1 MLVKEL
7 ILMLLTSDIVCLGS
21 YMKNICF
28 LIGNLNNSGGT
39 ERVTSLIANE
49 LSKHDY
55 VISILSLAAGRTPF
69 FKLEPTIKS
78 YSLYPQ
84 KISFKKHFLPV
95 TWKIRQFVKEHKIDT
110 LIVVDSIACMFTVPA
125 LVGLDINHICWE
137 HFNFNNNNDVKFRD
151 IGRQWAAKYCDYIV
165 TLTQR
170 DKALWQQ
177 GLKDINAYIVAIGN
191 PSPYENI
198 QHLPSISNKVL
209 LTIGRLTHVK
219 GFDLLL
225 DAWEQVCIVNKSWT
239 LCIVGDGEEK
249 ITLKNQA
256 QTIGIQNRVIF
267 VSATKDIEQYYQT
280 SSFYVLSSRFEGL
293 PMVLLEAQA
302 FGLPIIAFDCDT
314 GPSELIDDGIN
325 GWLVK
330 NGDIVALAKHLLESI
345 NLDKDRYVEMSKKS
359 KMSSKRF
366 SVSNITQR
374 WLDIL

>member
-49 LSKHDY
+49 LSKQDY

-69 FKLEPTIKS
+69 FKLEPTIKT
-78 YSLYPQ
+78 YSLYSQ
-84 KISFKKHFLPV
+84 TISFKKHFLLV

-177 GLKDINAYIVAIGN
+177 GLNNINANIVAIGN

-198 QHLPSISNKVL
+198 QHSPSISGRVIL
-209 LTIGRLTHVK
+209 GVGRLTKQK
-219 GFDLLL
+219 GFDILLE
-225 DAWEQVCIVNKSWT
+225 AWAQVCSINTDWT
-239 LCIVGDGEEK
+239 LRIVGDGEDVVA
-249 ITLKNQA
+249 LKNKA
-256 QTIGIQNRVIF
+256 KTLGVEMHVDFIA
-267 VSATKDIEQYYQT
+267 ATKDIEHYYQT
-280 SSFYVLSSRFEGL
+280 SSFFVLSSRFEGL

-302 FGLPIIAFDCDT
+302 FSLPIIAFDCDT
-314 GPSELIDDGIN
+314 GPSELIDEGVN

-330 NGDIVALAKHLLESI
+330 NGDIGALAKQLLKSI
-345 NLDKDRYVEMSKKS
+345 SLDEDSYIEMSKKAQL
-359 KMSSKRF
+359 SSQRF
-366 SVSNITQR
+366 SVSNVTQI